1 MKKIHIIIITFTL
14 LCSACNP
21 QPSHSTKA
29 ISTED
34 AQSKSRIDTTL
45 IGRIFG
51 LLSFGERIED
61 LKIEIVQLDKCRLFW
76 SDPGYIRGPEIAIED
91 TCCAVSFTT
100 HTFNLGD
107 GGYSDDY
114 VLYFPFHKKF
124 GILYNRYYGKNY
136 HGGSLKVVPDSTD
149 RSFEA
154 LQSALVHKK
163 DKIWYQIEQE
173 IQKKRNEISAAP
185 IPLRSI

>member
-1 MKKIHIIIITFTL
+1 MDYRAL
-14 LCSACNP
+14 
-21 QPSHSTKA
+21 
-29 ISTED
+29 
-34 AQSKSRIDTTL
+34 
-45 IGRIFG
+45 
-51 LLSFGERIED
+51 
-61 LKIEIVQLDKCRLFW
+61 VQK
-76 SDPGYIRGPEIAIED
+76 
-91 TCCAVSFTT
+91 
-100 HTFNLGD
+100 LGD
-107 GGYSDDY
+107 RTNQNSQTNELILEHRTGHPS
-114 VLYFPFHKKF
+114 
-124 GILYNRYYGKNY
+124 ILYNRYYGKNY